1 MIFIIIAVVICAL
14 DLAVK
19 YQVEKKVKDTGKTKY
34 LNGKL
39 YIEKHHNKGVFLNFM
54 EKIPS
59 VAAALSGVV
68 IGIMVA
74 LFGILLPEKRKTL
87 MKLGFSFALG
97 GAFGNFIDRVFRGY
111 VVDFLRCPKVKP
123 IKMLIFNI
131 ADVFVF
137 LGGIFIAIGAM
148 FQKK

>member
-1 MIFIIIAVVICAL
+1 MIFVIVAVMICAV

-19 YQVEKKVKDTGKTKY
+19 YQVEQKVKNTGKTEH

-54 EKIPS
+54 EKVPS
-59 VAAALSGVV
+59 AAVALSGIA
-68 IGIMVA
+68 IGVMAA
-74 LFGILLPEKRKTL
+74 LFGMLLPEKRKTL
-87 MKLGFSFALG
+87 LKLGFSFALG
-97 GAFGNFIDRVFRGY
+97 GALGNFIDRVFRGY

-123 IKMLIFNI
+123 IKTIIFNI

-137 LGGIFIAIGAM
+137 LGGILIAIGSI